1 MMILKYAKKSCRK
14 SSVGTRTLPKR
25 YGVSGQRPEALT
37 WLLISVKDC
46 GILMKSRILLWL
58 VSSGHQKKLHWLK
71 STCAE
76 FTFVI
81 CDVVLHSDVI
91 RRGGQIIPTARRV
104 IYASQL
110 TAKPRLLEPAY
121 LVEIQAPKNALGGI
135 NSVLNQ

>member
-1 MMILKYAKKSCRK
+1 MVVDMCKGLWY
-14 SSVGTRTLPKR
+14 LN
-25 YGVSGQRPEALT
+25 E
-37 WLLISVKDC
+37 VKDSVVAGFQWASKEAALAEEHMC
-46 GILMKSRILLWL
+46 GIY
-58 VSSGHQKKLHWLK
+58 
-71 STCAE
+71 
-76 FTFVI
+76 FVI